1 MKNILAT
8 LLLCTTCCIT
18 ACAQTFSE
26 KDFKTLHGLVGLW
39 KMETSRGV
47 IYEEWKL
54 ENDHLLKGRSYKLNN
69 TDTVVLE
76 QVRLFLKGN
85 TITYSP
91 LVSKQNNGQEVPF
104 QLISN
109 ADKRYVFENKEHD
122 FPQRV
127 IYQLG
132 SNNVLQARIE
142 GTKNGKQM
150 GSYFNYSRVK

>member
-1 MKNILAT
+1 MKSAFAT
-8 LLLCTTCCIT
+8 LLFCTATCIT

-26 KDFKTLHGLVGLW
+26 KDFKVLHGLVGLW
-39 KMETSRGV
+39 KMETNRGV
-47 IYEEWKL
+47 LYEEWQVQ
-54 ENDHLLKGRSYKLNN
+54 NDQTLKGRSFKVNN

-76 QVRLFLKGN
+76 RTTLSLKGN
-85 TITYSP
+85 SIIYSP
-91 LVSKQNNGQEVPF
+91 AVTNQNNGQSVPF
-104 QLISN
+104 TLISAGN
-109 ADKRYVFENKEHD
+109 QRYVFENKKHD

-150 GSYFNYSRVK
+150 GSDFNYSRVP